1 MRSRG
6 TIIFVTVVLVL
17 ISLYYLSFTFVTR
30 NVEKKASK
38 YAEAQFE
45 MMDTDVSEIEKT
57 IITDSISKRYLDS
70 VSNIVVYPLIKKYTY
85 MDCKEKEI
93 NLGLDLRGGM
103 NITLEISA
111 PDIVK
116 ALAVNRSDSTLV
128 RAMREAEKQTKDQTG
143 KNYIETFATAYN
155 AVKNENS
162 PTLASLFITT
172 NNQDKINIRSTD
184 AEVIAYINDEYEAA
198 ISNAFDVLRKRID
211 QFGVVQPNIQRDVAV
226 KGVFHIEL
234 PGIKDPERVENL
246 LRQAAVLEFWETYDA
261 NELMAALVEADAQI
275 TAIKEAENKAKKLT
289 TEEVVAEDEIRTDIL
304 TEETTEATNNDI
316 VYDDDE
322 IIESSTPEVSETP
335 QTETT
340 TTNSLFERLRPMGQT
355 GSYTP
360 VIGYALESDKE
371 SIMADLNKES
381 IKRLFPKD
389 VVFAWSF
396 KQDPNTQGYYQL
408 IALKKG
414 KNGGAVLGGG
424 AVTSASQ
431 EFGQTRATAEVSMT
445 MSGAGATEW
454 ARITRENIGK
464 SIAIVLDG
472 YVYSFPNVNDE
483 IKGGRSSIT
492 GNFTIGEAT
501 DLANVLKS
509 GKMPAPAHILSKEV
523 VGPSL
528 GQKAINS
535 GLGSFIIAFILVLL
549 YMLFYYGRSGLV
561 ADIALLFNI
570 LFIFGTL
577 AAIGAVLTLPGIAG
591 LVLTIGMAVDANV
604 LIFERTRE
612 ELRAGKNVKTA
623 LNDGY
628 KNAYSAIIDSNVT
641 TILVGV
647 ILLFFGVGP
656 VKGFATTLIIGI
668 LSSLFCAIF
677 ITKIVFSW
685 WLDKDKKI
693 TFGNKY
699 TINAFQNLNID
710 FINSRKI
717 SYIISGVIIIIS
729 LSSLVIRGLN
739 PGIDFAG
746 GRNYVVSFKEAVS
759 PEAVANALE
768 NVYEEAPIV
777 KIYGSNNQ
785 VKISTKYMINEKDS
799 DNLVDS
805 LLYVGLKQGNFIDEN
820 VSIKEFYSDYRQT
833 SQKVGPTVADDIKSK
848 SVIAVLLALVAMFLY
863 ILLRFRKWQYSSA
876 AIISLAH
883 NVIIVLG
890 VYSLFYSIMPFNME
904 VDQSFIAA
912 ILTVIGYSIN
922 DTVVIFDRL
931 REYLG
936 LYKKRDRKSVMNAAI
951 NSTISRTVNTTLSTL
966 IVLIAIFIFGGEVIR
981 GFIFAMLIG
990 ILVGIYSSVFI
1001 ATPIS
1006 YDLMRKSDK

>member
-1 MRSRG
+1 MRNRG

-17 ISLYYLSFTFVTR
+17 ISIYYLSFTVVTR
-30 NVEKKASK
+30 NVEKKAGK
-38 YAEAQFE
+38 YAEAYLNAADLE
-45 MMDTDVSEIEKT
+45 ISEVEK
-57 IITDSISKRYLDS
+57 IAIVDSLSKRYLDS

-85 MDCKEKEI
+85 MDCKEREI

-111 PDIVK
+111 PDVIK
-116 ALAVNRSDSTLV
+116 ALVVNKSDPTMQK
-128 RAMREAEKQTKDQTG
+128 AMAEAEKQTKEQTG
-143 KNYIETFATAYN
+143 KNYIESFATAYN
-155 AVKNENS
+155 AVKDENS
-162 PTLASLFITT
+162 PTLASLFITN
-172 NNQDKINIRSTD
+172 NNQEKINIRSTD
-184 AEVIAYINDEYEAA
+184 LEVIAYINEEYEAA
-198 ISNAFDVLRKRID
+198 IANAYDVLIKRID
-211 QFGVVQPNIQRDVAV
+211 QFGVVQPNVQKDVAV

-246 LRQAAVLEFWETYDA
+246 LKQAAVLEFWETFNVND
-261 NELMAALVEADAQI
+261 LLPALAEADAQI
-275 TAIKEAENKAKKLT
+275 TAARDASIKSKKANV
-289 TEEVVAEDEIRTDIL
+289 EEETVVAEE
-304 TEETTEATNNDI
+304 
-316 VYDDDE
+316 E
-322 IIESSTPEVSETP
+322 IIEEETNENIDSEIIYDDAEDVLQTASAEVEEPEI
-335 QTETT
+335 TE
-340 TTNSLFERLRPMGQT
+340 NALFERLIPLGQT
-355 GSYTP
+355 QYFNP
-360 VIGYALESDKE
+360 IVGYALESDRE
-371 SIMADLNKES
+371 SVMADLNKES
-381 IKRLFPKD
+381 IRRLFPKE

-396 KQDPNTQGYYQL
+396 KQDPNMPGYYQL
-408 IALKKG
+408 IALKKSR
-414 KNGGAVLGGG
+414 NGGAVLGGG
-424 AVTSASQ
+424 AVTNASQ

-445 MSGAGATEW
+445 MSGSGATEW
-454 ARITRENIGK
+454 ARITRENVGK

-472 YVYSFPNVNDE
+472 YVYSYPNVNDE

-492 GNFTIGEAT
+492 GNFTLGEAT

-509 GKMPAPAHILSKEV
+509 GKMPAPAHILSKEI

-535 GLGSFIIAFILVLL
+535 GLGSFIIAFILVLI
-549 YMLFYYGRSGLV
+549 YMIFYYGRSGLV
-561 ADIALLFNI
+561 ADISLLFNI
-570 LFIFGTL
+570 LLIFGTL
-577 AAIGAVLTLPGIAG
+577 AAMGAVLTLPGIAG

-641 TILVGV
+641 TLLVGI

-677 ITKIVFSW
+677 ITKIIFSW
-685 WLDKDKKI
+685 WLDKDRKI
-693 TFGNKY
+693 TFGNKF

-710 FINSRKI
+710 FIKSRKI
-717 SYIISGVIIIIS
+717 SYIVSGALIVIS
-729 LSSLVIRGLN
+729 LVSLGIRGLN

-746 GRNYVVSFKEAVS
+746 GRNYVVAFDESVS
-759 PEAVANALE
+759 PEAISDALE
-768 NVYEEAPIV
+768 EVYGETPIV
-777 KIYGSNNQ
+777 KIYGGNNQ
-785 VKISTKYMINEKDS
+785 VKISTKYMINEKDAGEI
-799 DNLVDS
+799 VDS
-805 LLYVGLKQGNFIDEN
+805 LLYVGLKKGNFIDES
-820 VSIKEFYSDYRQT
+820 VSLKEFYADYRQT
-833 SQKVGPTVADDIKSK
+833 SQTVGATVADDIKSK

-863 ILLRFRKWQYSSA
+863 ILIRFRRWQYSSA

-936 LYKKRDRKSVMNAAI
+936 LYKKRERKDVMNSAI

-990 ILVGIYSSVFI
+990 ILVGIYSSVFV

-1006 YDLMRKSDK
+1006 YDLMKKSDKK

>member
-30 NVEKKASK
+30 KVEKKAVK
-38 YAEAQFE
+38 YAEAQFDIMNIE
-45 MMDTDVSEIEKT
+45 VSEIEKT
-57 IITDSISKRYLDS
+57 AIKDSLSNRYLDS
-70 VSNIVVYPLIKKYTY
+70 FSNIVVYPLIKKYTY
-85 MDCKEKEI
+85 MDCKEREI

-111 PDIVK
+111 PDIIK
-116 ALAVNRSDSTLV
+116 ALVVNKNDSTLV

-143 KNYIETFATAYN
+143 KNYIESFANAYSSI
-155 AVKNENS
+155 KNENS

-172 NNQDKINIRSTD
+172 DNQDRINIRSTD
-184 AEVIAYINDEYEAA
+184 AEVITYINNEYEAA
-198 ISNAFDVLRKRID
+198 ISNAFDVLMKRID

-246 LRQAAVLEFWETYDA
+246 LRQAAVLEFWETYDV
-261 NELMAALVEADAQI
+261 NELMQALVEADAQV
-275 TAIKEAENKAKKLT
+275 TAIKDAENKAKKRT
-289 TEEVVAEDEIRTDIL
+289 DEIVREEIIVQEEVVAEDTSLVAENDIIYD
-304 TEETTEATNNDI
+304 EDEVVEAT
-316 VYDDDE
+316 
-322 IIESSTPEVSETP
+322 EVSETSNKDSV
-335 QTETT
+335 

-355 GSYTP
+355 QSFNP
-360 VIGYALESDKE
+360 IVGYALDADRE
-371 SIMADLNKES
+371 SIMTDLNRES

-396 KQDPNTQGYYQL
+396 KTDPNMPGYYQL
-408 IALKKG
+408 IALKKS
-414 KNGGAVLGGG
+414 KSGGAVLGGG
-424 AVTSASQ
+424 AVTNASQ

-454 ARITRENIGK
+454 ARITRENVGK

-472 YVYSFPNVNDE
+472 YVYSYPNVNDE

-492 GNFTIGEAT
+492 GNFTLGEAT

-528 GQKAINS
+528 GQKAIDA
-535 GLGSFIIAFILVLL
+535 GLGSFIIAFLLVLF

-570 LFIFGTL
+570 LLIFGTL
-577 AAIGAVLTLPGIAG
+577 AAMGAVLTLPGIAG

-623 LNDGY
+623 INDGY

-641 TILVGV
+641 TILVGI
-647 ILLFFGVGP
+647 ILLIFGVGP

-668 LSSLFCAIF
+668 VSSLFCAIF
-677 ITKIVFSW
+677 ITKVIFSW
-685 WLDKDKKI
+685 WLDKDRKI

-699 TINAFQNLNID
+699 TINAFENLNID
-710 FINSRKI
+710 FIANRKI
-717 SYIISGVIIIIS
+717 SYIVSGILILIS
-729 LSSLVIRGLN
+729 LASLGVRGLN

-746 GRNYVVSFKEAVS
+746 GRNYVVSFKESVS

-768 NVYEEAPIV
+768 NVYDEAPIV
-777 KIYGSNNQ
+777 KIYGANNQ
-785 VKISTKYMINEKDS
+785 VKISTKYKINENDS
-799 DNLVDS
+799 DEFVDS
-805 LLYVGLKQGNFIDEN
+805 LLYVGLKQGSFIGEN
-820 VSIKEFYSDYRQT
+820 VTLKEFYSDYRQT

-848 SVIAVLLALVAMFLY
+848 SVIAVIIALIAMFFY
-863 ILLRFRKWQYSSA
+863 ILIRFRKWQYSSA
-876 AIISLAH
+876 AIISLTH

-936 LYKKRDRKSVMNAAI
+936 IYKKRERKSVMNAAI

-990 ILVGIYSSVFI
+990 IVVGIYSSVFV

-1006 YDLMRKSDK
+1006 YDLMRRSDKK